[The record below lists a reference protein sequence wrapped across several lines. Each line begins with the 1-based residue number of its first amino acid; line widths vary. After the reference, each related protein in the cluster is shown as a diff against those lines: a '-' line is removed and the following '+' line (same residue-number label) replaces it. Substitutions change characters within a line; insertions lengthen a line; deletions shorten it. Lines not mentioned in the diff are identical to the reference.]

1 MSVTNV
7 GIKLTLDG
15 AQQAES
21 GLRRVKD
28 GMEGLGRTA
37 QSVRGAMTQLAG
49 VFAGVVS
56 VQAFLQAADAVTT
69 LQNQLKLATGSTQA
83 ATQAYGQL
91 FEIAQRSRVSFTE
104 LGGTFATI
112 TRATESLGL
121 SQQQLLRVTEAIGN
135 AITVS
140 GSSAASSQAALVQL
154 SQGLA
159 SGTLRGEELNSV
171 LEQTPRLARALADGL
186 GVSIGQL
193 RELGKEGKLTAEA
206 VIAALQSQ
214 AGILAREVQ
223 DSVVTVG
230 QAFTQVKNSATAL
243 VGEIDRV
250 SGSST
255 TLAGALQAASTSLD
269 NISRALKDAS
279 TQGQQ
284 VNVFADAIAVV
295 FETVSV
301 LGVNVAYVI
310 KQIGTEIDGL
320 AAQAAAVARLDF
332 SGAREIGRLMR
343 EDAARARTEVDALS
357 DRILNARRLAEQTR
371 KSLEGVDTRAEDARL
386 ARFAQAGS
394 RALSTLTNDTKAAEK
409 AAKDFAKSV
418 GDGLKLYGDLTAQS
432 TGLSGNF
439 AEQWQTLAD
448 AYKAGKI
455 NLEQLTVAQ
464 ALLIEQQPFA
474 KELAKEQA
482 EALKQ
487 QAKAAEDLAKAEFE
501 RIEALERSAESAEGQ
516 LQRLLDEEK
525 ALAIAAEK
533 NITLAQALEEVAIA
547 RLRERQAALMAE
559 GDRDA
564 EVLAIQK
571 EIDAR
576 KQLAEAIG
584 RKENREAAEQSAKDA
599 AREWERAAENIERSL
614 IDALLRGFESGKDFA
629 RNLRDTVINMFQS
642 LVIRPVIQ
650 AVVAPIAGGLTGALG
665 LPSNA
670 MAASGAG
677 GSLGLASGLKSVYD
691 TIMGGFTGLG
701 NSVAFAAQDIGAWLV
716 QNTTGVLNQFGGT
729 LMSNAGALGTA
740 GSYLGGIGAGIGLGN
755 MISGKYAAFGNANVS
770 NVAGTAIGAILGG
783 PIGAAI
789 GGAIGGLVN
798 RAFGRGPKEVQSSGL
813 TGTFS
818 TDGASVMNFSNWR
831 RKGGWFRSDKS
842 GTDYS
847 PVSSDFDKFL
857 DTSLKMIT
865 AATRG
870 YAEVLGLNANKING
884 ITQSINLNLQGLSQA
899 DQEKAIAG
907 SLDGF
912 GERLA
917 QQLLREFVT
926 VERQVSRGG
935 FIGRIINGLFR
946 RSNTVTE
953 TVWRPGEFVREGET
967 ASQALARLANSLA
980 TVNSVFD
987 TLNVTLLQ
995 SSLRGADVASKLL
1008 DVFGGAEAFVQGTTA
1023 YFNAFYTDGE
1033 RNAIAAR
1040 QLAEALGR
1048 VGVQVPSTRE
1058 AYRRLVEAQDLTTDS
1073 GRRTYASLI
1082 QLAGAFDAVQTG
1094 SQALQNT
1101 LDQLAREVAS
1111 VFDSL
1116 LGRIASGR
1124 DGVAADA
1131 ARIRGPQILSP
1142 DQIRAAVQYAAVV
1155 GPSTSTLT
1163 AAAAAVVARQQQ
1175 VGFLG
1180 GALQGAQANAQR
1192 QAAALQAR
1200 QAELAAA
1207 QNSLAS
1213 LAAPQNQFIRGRRS
1227 IERPGYQQELAAF
1240 NAQSAELQ
1248 ARIANLSGAVSLQQ
1262 AAYNDAAASVASYT
1276 QQLQAANQALRAAQD
1291 AQRVAQEQYAQG
1303 VRQFIVDAGRSVDRL
1318 TALRQNVIDYYESQ
1332 RALAENMLGSAG
1344 RLREAAAAV
1353 RLTQTSPQQAAGQLV
1368 GQFQR
1373 DYSMALATTGATRA
1387 QYADRLATALPQL
1400 SEALRA
1406 TSRTQEEWITSTAR
1420 LVGQSNAVAQLLE
1433 ATAPADYEAESLAL
1447 LGDIDA
1453 ALVNLEDAAASAE
1466 KIISDAIYETGAQN
1480 INGLRAIVATLRGET
1495 APRFAMGGT
1504 HSGGIRLVGE
1514 NGPELEITGP
1524 SRILNA
1530 TDTSRLLSGGGGGG
1544 AELVAELRAL
1554 RADNQAQARAIV
1566 QLQQRMTK
1574 VIERWDGNGL
1584 PEERVVA

>member
-15 AQQAES
+15 AQQAEA
-21 GLRRVKD
+21 GLRRVQG
-28 GMEGLGRTA
+28 GMAALGNTA
-37 QSVRGAMTQLAG
+37 ESVRGAMQQLAG
-49 VFAGVVS
+49 AFAGVVS
-56 VQAFLQAADAVTT
+56 VRAFVQAADAVTQ
-69 LQNQLKLATGSTQA
+69 LQNQLRLATGSTQA
-83 ATQAYGQL
+83 ATAAYQQL

-104 LGGTFATI
+104 LGGTFASI
-112 TRATESLGL
+112 ARASESLGL
-121 SQQQLLRVTEAIGN
+121 SQQQLLRLTETIGN

-140 GSSAASSQAALVQL
+140 GSSAAASQAALVQL

-159 SGTLRGEELNSV
+159 SGVLRGEELNSI
-171 LEQTPRLARALADGL
+171 LEQTPRLARAMADGL
-186 GVSIGQL
+186 GVTTGQL
-193 RELGKEGKLTAEA
+193 RKMGEEGKLTAEA

-214 AGILAREVQ
+214 AGVLASEVRN
-223 DSVVTVG
+223 SVVTVG
-230 QAFTQVKNSATAL
+230 QAFTQVQNSAIKL

-255 TLAGALQAASTSLD
+255 TLAGALQAASESLD
-269 NISRALKDAS
+269 NISRAFRD
-279 TQGQQ
+279 TQSAGQQ
-284 VNVFADAIAVV
+284 VNVVADAIAVV
-295 FETVSV
+295 FETVAV
-301 LGVNVAYVI
+301 LGANVAYVI
-310 KQIGTEIDGL
+310 KQIGTEIGGM

-332 SGAREIGRLMR
+332 SAAREIGRLMR
-343 EDAARARTEVDALS
+343 EDAAAARREVDALS
-357 DRILNARRLAEQTR
+357 GRILNARRLAEQTR

-386 ARFAQAGS
+386 ARYAQS
-394 RALSTLTNDTKAAEK
+394 SQRALSTVTTNVA
-409 AAKDFAKSV
+409 AAKKGVDEFAKSV
-418 GDGLKLYGDLTAQS
+418 ERGVQLYGNLTAQGN
-432 TGLSGNF
+432 GLAANF
-439 AEQWQTLAD
+439 AEQWQDLAN
-448 AYKAGKI
+448 AYKASKI
-455 NLEQLTVAQ
+455 NLEQLTAAQ
-464 ALLIEQQPFA
+464 ALLLEQQPFA

-482 EALKQ
+482 EAMKQ

-525 ALAIAAEK
+525 AVTIAAEK

-547 RLRERQAALMAE
+547 RLREQQAALMRE

-564 EVLAIQK
+564 EVLAIQR

-576 KQLAEAIG
+576 KKLIEAIG
-584 RKENREAAEQSAKDA
+584 RKEARDAAADSAREA
-599 AREWERAAENIERSL
+599 AREWQRTAESIERSL
-614 IDALLRGFESGKDFA
+614 TDALLRGFESGKDFA
-629 RNLRDTVINMFQS
+629 RNLRDTVVNMFQS
-642 LVIRPVIQ
+642 LVLRPVIQ
-650 AVVAPIAGGLTGALG
+650 AVIAPVAGGLTGLFG
-665 LPSNA
+665 LPGTANA
-670 MAASGAG
+670 ATGGPGAF
-677 GSLGLASGLKSVYD
+677 GLASGLKSVYD
-691 TIMGGFTGLG
+691 TIMGGFTSLG

-716 QNTTGVLNQFGGT
+716 NNTTGVLNRFGGS
-729 LMSNAGALGTA
+729 LMSNAGALGTGA
-740 GSYLGGIGAGIGLGN
+740 SYLGGIGAGIGLGS
-755 MISGKYAAFGNANVS
+755 MI
-770 NVAGTAIGAILGG
+770 AGQYKVGSLGGRTSSTIGAGIGAVVGG
-783 PIGAAI
+783 PLGAAV

-798 RAFGRGPKEVQSSGL
+798 RAFGRGPKETQAAGI

-818 TDGASVMNFSNWR
+818 TEGASVQNFQEWR
-831 RKGGWFRSDKS
+831 QKGGWFRRDKR

-847 PVSSDFDKFL
+847 PVSGELDQFL
-857 DTSLKMIT
+857 DGSLRAITS
-865 AATRG
+865 ATKA
-870 YAEVLGLNANKING
+870 YAEVLGLNANAING
-884 ITQSINLNLQGLSQA
+884 ITQSIRINLKGLNPEQ
-899 DQEKAIAG
+899 QEQEIAKALG
-907 SLDGF
+907 GF
-912 GERLA
+912 GDRLA
-917 QQLLREFVT
+917 QQLLGTFTT
-926 VERQVSRGG
+926 VFDPVFGRK
-935 FIGRIINGLFR
+935 GRIVGYNAR
-946 RSNTVTE
+946 E
-953 TVWRPGEFVREGET
+953 VWNPGEFVREGET

-1023 YFNAFYTDGE
+1023 YFNAFYSEGE

-1040 QLAEALGR
+1040 ELAEALGR
-1048 VGVQVPSTRE
+1048 LGVQVPSTRE
-1058 AYRRLVEAQDLTTDS
+1058 EYRRLVEAQDLTTDS

-1082 QLAGAFDAVQTG
+1082 QLAGAFDAVQ
-1094 SQALQNT
+1094 NT

-1124 DGVAADA
+1124 DGVASDVD
-1131 ARIRGPQILSP
+1131 RIRGPQVLSP
-1142 DQIRAAVQYAAVV
+1142 DQIRVAVQAAAVAATT
-1155 GPSTSTLT
+1155 TSTLD

-1175 VGFLG
+1175 VKFLG
-1180 GALQGAQANAQR
+1180 GALQGAQANAQQ

-1213 LAAPQNQFIRGRRS
+1213 LAAPQNQFVRVRRGIFRRLRTV
-1227 IERPGYQQELAAF
+1227 ERPGYQQELAAF

-1262 AAYNDAAASVASYT
+1262 AAYNDAAASVARYT

-1332 RALAENMLGSAG
+1332 RALAEAMLGSAG
-1344 RLREAAAAV
+1344 RLRDAAAAV
-1353 RLTQTSPQQAAGQLV
+1353 RLTQLAPQQGADQLF
-1368 GQFQR
+1368 GQFQQ

-1387 QYADRLATALPQL
+1387 QYADRLASALPQL
-1400 SEALRA
+1400 SEALRSTA
-1406 TSRTQEEWITSTAR
+1406 RTQEEWITSTAR
-1420 LVGQSNAVAQLLE
+1420 LVGQSNTVAQLLE
-1433 ATAPADYEAESLAL
+1433 DSAPADYEAESLAL
-1447 LGDIDA
+1447 LGEIDT
-1453 ALVNLEDAAASAE
+1453 ALAKLESAAASAE
-1466 KIISDAIYETGAQN
+1466 KIISEAIYETGAQN
-1480 INGLRAIVATLRGET
+1480 LTGLRAIVATLRGET

-1514 NGPELEITGP
+1514 SGPELEITGP

-1566 QLQQRMTK
+1566 QLQQRLTK
-1574 VIERWDGNGL
+1574 IIERWDGQGL
-1584 PEERVVA
+1584 PEGRVVA